1 SLALVLPRRQVA
13 KVYLATLPFSSACM
27 TVPHPGSSA
36 ESLRHVNCP
45 ATKVR
50 DNERTPGRAEFM
62 NSDNSSRAQI
72 LCTFRFASP
81 PENLSRVHT
90 TAPVTD
96 LRSSLRFL
104 RDVWHARKT
113 IDVLLIDGV
122 LPQMWV
128 GWLQSYLPGCRM
140 KVVVTECLWE
150 REPASFRGS
159 LKLAVMRRILR
170 RMDRCILY
178 ARADIPKFAEYYQVD
193 ASKFVF
199 IPFFNTLHPHRYT
212 YLEIPGNYI
221 FAGG

>member
-1 SLALVLPRRQVA
+1 MHVTQRADRNQIRSKPISNAGVSPRTRDHFNQHFEGLRSLALVLPRRQVA
-13 KVYLATLPFSSACM
+13 KVYLAALPFSSACM

-113 IDVLLIDGV
+113 IEIG
-122 LPQMWV
+122 
-128 GWLQSYLPGCRM
+128 
-140 KVVVTECLWE
+140 
-150 REPASFRGS
+150 
-159 LKLAVMRRILR
+159 
-170 RMDRCILY
+170 
-178 ARADIPKFAEYYQVD
+178 RAHV
-193 ASKFVF
+193 
-199 IPFFNTLHPHRYT
+199 
-212 YLEIPGNYI
+212 
-221 FAGG
+221 